1 MKGGAYKSMGDVG
14 SFPHFYDIDWPSSE
28 CYSRAIE
35 SLISA
40 SKISSPKEPR
50 AVYGAVIIAVD
61 KGKNKVCQ
69 RD

>member
-1 MKGGAYKSMGDVG
+1 MKGGAYKLMGDVG
-14 SFPHFYDIDWPSSE
+14 LFPHSYHIDWPSSE

-35 SLISA
+35 SHISA
-40 SKISSPKEPR
+40 YKISSPKEPQ

-61 KGKNKVCQ
+61 KGKNKISQ